1 MQRLK
6 RKLYDSKEE
15 NKSQE
20 NPAKV
25 VAGLP
30 IITIVLVKL
39 QIYTIRL
46 LSFLPSKRY
55 LPVGL
60 MTRCFLVQM
69 LCVLHKMATI
79 MQVQQLVP
87 CDGSEDSPY
96 MIVSDE
102 PSSKPSQPKMTMPEE
117 LKPPCTD
124 SGLLDWTDISALDEL
139 TEEEKHLKRLLD
151 FVDNETI

>member
-30 IITIVLVKL
+30 IVTIVLVKL

-60 MTRCFLVQM
+60 ITRCFLLQM

-96 MIVSDE
+96 RIVSDE
-102 PSSKPSQPKMTMPEE
+102 PSSKPSQPTMPEE
-117 LKPPCTD
+117 VKPPCTE
-124 SGLLDWTDISALDEL
+124 SGLLDWTDISTLEL